1 MTINSKTFLMTIKVS
16 EIVNAIF
23 YQRSKL
29 FLLVGGQLGELVLS
43 GLKLFRIVNEI
54 ANGEFVLAS
63 LKIKFNFNQL

>member
-1 MTINSKTFLMTIKVS
+1 MTIKVS

-23 YQRSKL
+23 YQWSKL

-63 LKIKFNFNQL
+63 LKH